1 MSTQT
6 LRLAIFISPRP
17 IYVKAETAMTYT
29 TQKNKQYQQK
39 IDYLKLQKVEVTQRL
54 NTINSSLERLN
65 ILLKQE
71 KERTERMGLGVKN
84 K

>member
-1 MSTQT
+1 
-6 LRLAIFISPRP
+6 
-17 IYVKAETAMTYT
+17 MTYT

-71 KERTERMGLGVKN
+71 KERTERMGLGVKKKRYTYFRLIKN
-84 K
+84 PRR